1 MSEEDFIQVAKL
13 GKTVGLK
20 GYLRLHNFS
29 DFLKQFKK
37 DSSFFI
43 DKGRKKLIVKSYN
56 HTNSSILFEGYES
69 INLAQ
74 ELVNTILYQSIEA
87 TRKTCKLNKD
97 EFFYFDI
104 LGCQILFQEQIL
116 GKVVNILE
124 VGNSF
129 LFEIETDK
137 EFFIKDYPKIFFI
150 PYLDK
155 FVSKID
161 IDKKNIFCTQ
171 DAFLILE
178 NS

>member
-20 GYLRLHNFS
+20 GFLRLHNFS
-29 DFLKQFKK
+29 DFSKQFKK

-43 DKGRKKLIVKSYN
+43 DKGRKKLIIKSYN

-69 INLAQ
+69 IERAQ
-74 ELVNTILYQSIEA
+74 ELVNTILYQSIET

-104 LGCQILFQEQIL
+104 LGCKILFQEQFL
-116 GKVVNILE
+116 GKVSNILE
-124 VGNSF
+124 IGNSF

-137 EFFIKDYPKIFFI
+137 EFLVKNYPKVFFI

>member
-20 GYLRLHNFS
+20 GFLRLHNFS
-29 DFLKQFKK
+29 DFSKQFKK

-43 DKGRKKLIVKSYN
+43 DRGHKKLIVKSYN
-56 HTNSSILFEGYES
+56 HANSSILFEGYES
-69 INLAQ
+69 IEQAQ
-74 ELVNTILYQSIEA
+74 ELVNVILYQSIET

-104 LGCQILFQEQIL
+104 LGCQILFQEQNL
-116 GKVVNILE
+116 GQVINILE

-129 LFEIETDK
+129 LFEVETNK
-137 EFFIKDYPKIFFI
+137 KLLVKNYPKIFFI

-155 FVSKID
+155 FISKID
-161 IDKKNIFCTQ
+161 VDKKNIFCTQ